1 MREIETIY
9 ETLLETFAQRA
20 GFRPEEGCDL
30 SVRLWAA
37 AAQLQALEMQ
47 GDWVLDQSFPQTAQG
62 IYLDRHG
69 QMRGLTRRPAAKAVG
84 TLRFSVRT
92 PASADLTIP
101 ADTVCMTEGEVR
113 FRTIQP
119 AVLKA
124 GMLTAEAPAEA
135 LEGGAAGN
143 AAPGAVCILTA
154 CPLAVTGCTNP
165 AAFSGGVDAE
175 GDGEFRKRILE
186 SYQRLAPG
194 AVCILTACPLA
205 VTGCTNPAAFSGG
218 VDAEGDGEF
227 RKRILESYQRLPNGA
242 NAAWYE
248 QTAISFGGV
257 AAARAVGRARG
268 IGTVDVYVTAE
279 SGIPSESLLT
289 DLEAE
294 LQKKREI
301 AVDVAV
307 KAPTVWPVDVTVAVA
322 AREGWVFSEVKSAV
336 EQSLTSFFTGR
347 LLGRPVRLA
356 ELGNRLYGLEG
367 VENYRFSLP
376 TADLT
381 ADDTMLPVL
390 GKLTV
395 TELEAAHV

>member
-186 SYQRLAPG
+186 SYQRL
-194 AVCILTACPLA
+194 
-205 VTGCTNPAAFSGG
+205 
-218 VDAEGDGEF
+218 
-227 RKRILESYQRLPNGA
+227 PNGA

-307 KAPTVWPVDVTVAVA
+307 KAPTVRPVDVTVAVA